1 MYSRESKIREVDANK
16 FENAGKIDQFQENFN
31 VPKLTQEEKEILNSP
46 LLKELK
52 QQLKLFLPKINEW
65 MNK

>member
-16 FENAGKIDQFQENFN
+16 FENAGKMDQFLENN

-46 LLKELK
+46 LLTELK
-52 QQLKLFLPKINEW
+52 QQLTLFLPKINER